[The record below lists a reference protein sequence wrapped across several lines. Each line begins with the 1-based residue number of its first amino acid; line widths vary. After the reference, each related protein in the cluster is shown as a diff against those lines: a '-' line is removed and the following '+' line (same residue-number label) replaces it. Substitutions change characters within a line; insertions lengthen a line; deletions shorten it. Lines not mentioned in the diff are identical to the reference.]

1 MKGKK
6 IDKFLTNLLKYDC
19 YHIKTK
25 SEIKDFN
32 KKKDNFLLILKTSE
46 PLSLKDYKNFNIKM
60 KSKLI
65 TFRKKKFEKKELG
78 YDCRFAVKGDLK
90 NIIKVCKQN
99 PYGSRFEKDPL
110 ISKKFLQIY
119 RSIWLKNFFKKKRGD
134 YLIVSYKKNTFL
146 GFILLIK
153 EEKDLRIDQILVNNS
168 FKRKGVAKTLI
179 NFSSNYFLKKYKSI
193 VAGTYEHNSAAKK
206 MYKKMNFKREMVTK
220 NIYHLYPK
228 NYN

>member
-1 MKGKK
+1 MA
-6 IDKFLTNLLKYDC
+6 FQL
-19 YHIKTK
+19 
-25 SEIKDFN
+25 
-32 KKKDNFLLILKTSE
+32 
-46 PLSLKDYKNFNIKM
+46 

-65 TFRKKKFEKKELG
+65 TFRKKNFEKKELG

-119 RSIWLKNFFKKKRGD
+119 RSIWLKNFFKKKRGLM

-168 FKRKGVAKTLI
+168 FKRKGVALPDI
-179 NFSSNYFLKKYKSI
+179 NEPSPSGSI
-193 VAGTYEHNSAAKK
+193 VAGTYAGKLPLNK
-206 MYKKMNFKREMVTK
+206 
-220 NIYHLYPK
+220 
-228 NYN
+228 